1 MFLLLFQLNEK
12 MSLKKLKKKWASSPT
27 LVLFILTFLT
37 STNIFSAF
45 TVSKNFFFPS
55 DLHRFRGR
63 PLIWGIK
70 NVLSGHSSKW
80 PAVHC
85 KPVWGVYL
93 MVCFFS
99 TAPLGSVYSKCAR
112 ASKCDDGILLRSIM
126 LESVCCCW
134 LFSLLMERK
143 SAPHDNISCKKK
155 T

>member
-1 MFLLLFQLNEK
+1 M
-12 MSLKKLKKKWASSPT
+12 
-27 LVLFILTFLT
+27 
-37 STNIFSAF
+37 
-45 TVSKNFFFPS
+45 
-55 DLHRFRGR
+55 
-63 PLIWGIK
+63 
-70 NVLSGHSSKW
+70 LSGHSSKW

-85 KPVWGVYL
+85 KPVWGVHV

-143 SAPHDNISCKKK
+143 SAPHDNISCKKDLNYPVKEKVK
-155 T
+155 TLPPFLKRTEGMIYQMFACPFKFGSTITRSRCCTGLLGPI